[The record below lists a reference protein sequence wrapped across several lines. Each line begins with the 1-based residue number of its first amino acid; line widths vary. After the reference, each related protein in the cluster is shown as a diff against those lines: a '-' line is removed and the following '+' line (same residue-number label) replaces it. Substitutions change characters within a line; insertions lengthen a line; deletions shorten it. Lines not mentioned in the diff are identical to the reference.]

1 MLHVELAP
9 QGFLHPTVALTKVDL
24 LPTTG
29 LEKSDGSPTATPFL
43 ELAKDWLIAL
53 HLGSFRL
60 MRSSLTLTSEDCPWW
75 QGVAGELA

>member
-43 ELAKDWLIAL
+43 EQDLVLAKDWLIAL

-60 MRSSLTLTSEDCPWW
+60 MRS
-75 QGVAGELA
+75 